1 MSTGYIIGID
11 VGGTFTDFVVL
22 DLSQKLFHGKVPSTS
37 GDESAGVLAA
47 IRSIA
52 EREQKEITGL
62 LSESDLIIL
71 GTTVATNT
79 MLEFKGSNTG
89 MITTKGFRDV
99 IELRNNYKESLFD
112 LKLSPPY
119 PIVPRRKRLG
129 VTERVDYSGRVVV
142 SLDEDEL
149 RQAIRRLKLMGVESI
164 AVCLLFSYVNPAHE
178 LRAREIIREEYP
190 EATISLS
197 HEILPQVREFERFST
212 TIINAYVSPHLK
224 KYLMHLSQRLNENG
238 FCGELFVM
246 QSNGGMMHV
255 DFAAERGVEAA
266 LSGPSG
272 GVVAAAHLGTLT
284 GFSDLITMDMGGTSY
299 DVCVVKR
306 GRPELSANYWLS
318 RYRIGL
324 PMIDIHTVGSGGGSV
339 AWVDKGGGLRVGPQ
353 SAGADPGP
361 ACYDRGGEEP
371 TVTDADVVLG
381 YIDPDYFLGGRV
393 KLNQELAK
401 KAIEE
406 KIARPLGLSLMAAA
420 SGIFRIVNNNMNN
433 AIRYVTVMR
442 GRDPRDFALMAFG
455 GAGPVHAGA
464 QVKDLKIGTLLVPKT
479 APMFS
484 ALGAVLSDFKISR
497 VQSLHMRSTDPKVEL
512 LNDLFRKMYDEAMA
526 LLGIGRKEVVRIDV
540 HRFIDLRYIRQVHE
554 VTIEIPAGNK
564 ELAAAD
570 LKEIF
575 NIFHDRHD
583 ALYAF
588 KRPEFPVE
596 IINLRLDLVGVRNPI
611 ELERISANGAG
622 QRAALKGQRVVYFE
636 ELKDYVETAIY
647 DGSLIRP
654 GYVIKGPA
662 VVEEPETTIVLR
674 PGQEIEL
681 NPYQTYVIRNAR
693 VVE

>member
-1 MSTGYIIGID
+1 MSSGYIIGID

-22 DLSQKLFHGKVPSTS
+22 DLSQKLFHGKVPSTP
-37 GDESAGVLAA
+37 GDESEGVLSAL
-47 IRSIA
+47 RSISD
-52 EREQKEITGL
+52 REQKDIAAL
-62 LSESDLIIL
+62 LRETDLIIL

-89 MITTKGFRDV
+89 VITTKGFRDV

-119 PIVPRRKRLG
+119 PIVPRRRRLG
-129 VTERVDYSGRVVV
+129 VTERIDYSGKVMVP
-142 SLDEDEL
+142 LDEDEL
-149 RQAIRRLKLMGVESI
+149 RQAVGNLRLAGVESI
-164 AVCLLFSYVNPAHE
+164 AVCFLFSYVNPAHE
-178 LRAREIIREEYP
+178 LRAREIIHHEYP
-190 EATISLS
+190 EATVSLS

-224 KYLMHLSQRLNENG
+224 KYLLHLSQRLNDNG
-238 FCGELFVM
+238 FRGELFVM

-272 GVVAAAHLGTLT
+272 GVVAGAYLGNLT

-299 DVCVVKR
+299 DVCVVKG
-306 GRPELSANYWLS
+306 GRPELSSNYWLS

-339 AWVDKGGGLRVGPQ
+339 AWVDRGGGLRVGPR

-361 ACYDRGGEEP
+361 ACYGRGGEDP

-381 YIDPDYFLGGRV
+381 YIDPNYFLGGRV
-393 KLNQELAK
+393 KLDSGLAK

-406 KIARPLGLSLMAAA
+406 KIAKPLGLSLMNAA

-464 QVKDLKIGTLLVPKT
+464 QVKDLKIGTVLVPKT

-497 VQSLHMRSTDPKVEL
+497 VQSLHMRSTAPKVEL
-512 LNDLFRKMYDEAMA
+512 FNDVFRRMHDEAMA
-526 LLGIGRKEVVRIDV
+526 LLGVGRKEVVRIDV
-540 HRFIDLRYIRQVHE
+540 HRFVDLRYIRQVHE
-554 VTIEIPAGNK
+554 VTIEIPAGNQ
-564 ELAAAD
+564 D
-570 LKEIF
+570 LSPDDLTRIF
-575 NIFHDRHD
+575 NTFHERHE

-596 IINLRLDLVGVRNPI
+596 IINLRLDLIGVRSPI
-611 ELERISANGAG
+611 ELEKIGANGGARG
-622 QRAALKGQRVVYFE
+622 TALKGERAAYFE
-636 ELKDYVETAIY
+636 EVQDYVKTAVY
-647 DGSLIRP
+647 DGSRIAP
-654 GYVIKGPA
+654 GYVVRGPA
-662 VVEEPETTIVLR
+662 IVEEPETTIVVY

-681 NPYQTYVIRNAR
+681 NPYQTYMIRSA
-693 VVE
+693 

>member
-22 DLSQKLFHGKVPSTS
+22 DLAQKLFHGKVPSTP
-37 GDESAGVLAA
+37 GDESEGVLAA

-52 EREQKEITGL
+52 EREQKETTGL
-62 LSESDLIIL
+62 LGETDLIIL

-224 KYLMHLSQRLNENG
+224 KYLMHLSRRLNETG

-272 GVVAAAHLGTLT
+272 GVVAAAHLGNLT

-361 ACYDRGGEEP
+361 ACYGRGGEEP

-393 KLNQELAK
+393 KLNLELAK

-406 KIARPLGLSLMAAA
+406 KIAKPLGLSLMAAA

-512 LNDLFRKMYDEAMA
+512 LNDLFRKMYDEALA

-564 ELAAAD
+564 ELATAD

-611 ELERISANGAG
+611 ELERISANGARR
-622 QRAALKGQRVVYFE
+622 RAALKGERAVYFE
-636 ELKDYVETAIY
+636 ELKDYVNTAIY

-662 VVEEPETTIVLR
+662 VVEEPETTIVLC
-674 PGQEIEL
+674 PGQELEL
-681 NPYQTYVIRNAR
+681 NPYQTYVIRNTG
-693 VVE
+693 VTE

>member
-1 MSTGYIIGID
+1 
-11 VGGTFTDFVVL
+11 
-22 DLSQKLFHGKVPSTS
+22 
-37 GDESAGVLAA
+37 LAA
-47 IRSIA
+47 IRSIS
-52 EREQKEITGL
+52 EREQKEIAAL
-62 LSESDLIIL
+62 LSETDLVIL

-79 MLEFKGSNTG
+79 MLEFKGSSTG

-119 PIVPRRKRLG
+119 PIVPRRRRLG
-129 VTERVDYSGRVVV
+129 VTERIEYSGKIVVP
-142 SLDEDEL
+142 LDENEL
-149 RQAIRRLKLMGVESI
+149 RQAIRSLRLAGVESI
-164 AVCLLFSYVNPAHE
+164 AVCFLFSYVNPAHE
-178 LRAREIIREEYP
+178 QRAREIIREEYP
-190 EATISLS
+190 QATISLS
-197 HEILPQVREFERFST
+197 HEIVPQVREFERFST
-212 TIINAYVSPHLK
+212 TIINAYVSPHLRR
-224 KYLMHLSQRLNENG
+224 YLLHLSQRLNENG
-238 FCGELFVM
+238 FSGELFVM

-272 GVVAAAHLGTLT
+272 GVVAAAHLGNLT

-299 DVCVVKR
+299 DVCVVKH
-306 GRPELSANYWLS
+306 GRPELSSNYWLS

-339 AWVDKGGGLRVGPQ
+339 AWVDRGGGLRVGPR

-361 ACYDRGGEEP
+361 ACYGRGGEEP

-393 KLNQELAK
+393 KLDPQLAK

-406 KIARPLGLSLMAAA
+406 KIAQPLGLSLMDAAD
-420 SGIFRIVNNNMNN
+420 GIFRIVNNNMNN

-464 QVKDLKIGTLLVPKT
+464 QVKDLKIGILLVPKT

-497 VQSLHMRSTDPKVEL
+497 VQSLHMRSTAPRVDL
-512 LNDLFRKMYDEAMA
+512 FNDLFHRMYDEAMT
-526 LLGIGRKEVVRIDV
+526 LLGVGRKEVVRIDV
-540 HRFIDLRYIRQVHE
+540 HRFVDLRYIRQVHE
-554 VTIEIPAGNK
+554 VTIEIPSGNQ
-564 ELAAAD
+564 ELSAED
-570 LKEIF
+570 LTRIF
-575 NIFHDRHD
+575 NNFHDRHE

-588 KRPEFPVE
+588 KRPDFPVE
-596 IINLRLDLVGVRNPI
+596 IINLRLDLVGVRSPI
-611 ELERISANGAG
+611 ELEKIGANGAARG
-622 QRAALKGQRVVYFE
+622 TALKGERDVYFE
-636 ELKDYVETAIY
+636 EVRDYVATAVY

-662 VVEEPETTIVLR
+662 IVEEPETTVVLR

-681 NPYQTYVIRNAR
+681 SPYQTYVIRSAR
-693 VVE
+693 AME